1 MPWLSLLLNR
11 TTLAAVGLGVLVLF
25 VGVQNWRLNQA
36 QKAAAS
42 AVQRAEAAEATA
54 TQTSKALDIYKAE
67 VADNATRAVAAGKV
81 RATTQAK
88 VGSIMSSNRG
98 EGAATKA
105 KEAAP
110 DIANLWNS
118 EPDDD
123 K

>member
-1 MPWLSLLLNR
+1 MPWLPLLLNR

-25 VGVQNWRLNQA
+25 VGVQNWRLSQA

-67 VADNATRAVAAGKV
+67 VAYNAKRAIAAGKV

>member
-1 MPWLSLLLNR
+1 MPWLPLLLNR

-25 VGVQNWRLNQA
+25 VGVQNWRLSRA

-67 VADNATRAVAAGKV
+67 VAYNAKRAIAAGKV

>member
-1 MPWLSLLLNR
+1 MPWLTLLLNR

-25 VGVQNWRLNQA
+25 IGMQNWRLSQA

-67 VADNATRAVAAGKV
+67 VAYNATRAIAAGKV

-105 KEAAP
+105 KAAAP

>member
-1 MPWLSLLLNR
+1 MPWLPLLLNR

-25 VGVQNWRLNQA
+25 IGMQNWRLSQA

-67 VADNATRAVAAGKV
+67 VAYNAKRAIAAGKV

>member
-1 MPWLSLLLNR
+1 MPWLPLLLNR
-11 TTLAAVGLGVLVLF
+11 TTLATVGLGVLVLL
-25 VGVQNWRLNQA
+25 VGVQNWRLSQA

-67 VADNATRAVAAGKV
+67 VAYNATRAIAAGKV